1 MCCFQN
7 APAGILGAWSLIC
20 LLTRQ
25 MFSHSNSFQWAI
37 SSWHQCARAHLGS
50 TVNRFLMVVTNP
62 KTTSHF
68 GVDASHRAKENRTHR
83 THWPAASSLDF
94 LRVRCGCASV
104 KPSVCFVIPGL
115 GRMRLECGRR
125 TSYEARPACPAF
137 DTYSANTR

>member
-7 APAGILGAWSLIC
+7 APGIVGAWSLIC
-20 LLTRQ
+20 HLTRQ
-25 MFSHSNSFQWAI
+25 ICSHSNSFQWAI
-37 SSWHQCARAHLGS
+37 FSRHHCDRAHLGS
-50 TVNRFLMVVTNP
+50 TFNRLLMVATNP

-104 KPSVCFVIPGL
+104 KPSVRSVIPGL
-115 GRMRLECGRR
+115 GQDAPRVR
-125 TSYEARPACPAF
+125 TADEL
-137 DTYSANTR
+137 